1 MNLGN
6 VTTGD
11 KEEAAAGAVVTDPT
25 VNAEGR
31 GGSHQTIATG
41 IQGTANGTPCPHM
54 SLSMSWQFC
63 LHVVCDSSHY
73 HDVS

>member
-6 VTTGD
+6 VTTGV

-31 GGSHQTIATG
+31 GGSQQTIATG
-41 IQGTANGTPCPHM
+41 IQGTANGTQCPLM
-54 SLSMSWQFC
+54 SLSMSWQLFV
-63 LHVVCDSSHY
+63 HFVCDSSHY